1 VTTDARAPGPAGGPD
16 LTLLLNEAS
25 RGSREAVDR
34 LLPLVY
40 RELHRMAHRRM
51 RREGPGQ
58 TLQATV
64 LTHEAYLRLVD
75 QSRVTWQG
83 RGHFFAMAATTM
95 RRILVDHARRRAREK
110 RGGRLQH
117 VRLTVAEDVAG
128 PAPDEDVLALDEAL
142 ARLAATDAVKARI
155 VELRF
160 FGGLGVK
167 ETAET
172 LGLPVRTVE
181 RHWQFARAWL
191 YNELH
196 G

>member
-1 VTTDARAPGPAGGPD
+1 MEPGHTPD
-16 LTLLLNEAS
+16 ITVLLEEVS
-25 RGSREAVDR
+25 RGSREAVEQ

-51 RREGPGQ
+51 RSEGPGQ

-64 LTHEAYLRLVD
+64 LTHEAFLRLVD
-75 QSRVTWQG
+75 QSRVSWQG

-95 RRILVDHARRRAREK
+95 RRILVDHARRRARQK
-110 RGGRLQH
+110 RGGQVQH
-117 VRLTVAEDVAG
+117 VCLTVAEDLAT
-128 PAPDEDVLALDEAL
+128 PTPDHDVLALDEAL
-142 ARLAATDAVKARI
+142 ARLEAADPVKARV

-191 YNELH
+191 FNELH